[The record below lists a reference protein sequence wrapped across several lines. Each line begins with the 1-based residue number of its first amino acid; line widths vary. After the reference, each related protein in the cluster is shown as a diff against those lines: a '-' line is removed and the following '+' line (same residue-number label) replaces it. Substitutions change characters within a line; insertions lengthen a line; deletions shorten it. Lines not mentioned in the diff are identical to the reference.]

1 MIPPIRALT
10 AVMSA
15 GIRMNTD
22 RAMTALPGKAAAAAL
37 LISLT
42 QAK

>member
-1 MIPPIRALT
+1 MIPPIMALT
-10 AVMSA
+10 AVMRT
-15 GIRMNTD
+15 GIRMNTA
-22 RAMTALPGKAAAAAL
+22 RAMTALPWKAAAAAL